1 MKGNAAAKKK
11 AIGLSKKHD
20 DEETGRILE
29 SELQALNNQKID
41 VLADQVDQM
50 RNLSRHLGGQIQE
63 QEPMVSNL

>member
-11 AIGLSKKHD
+11 AIGLSKKND

-41 VLADQVDQM
+41 VLAEQVD
-50 RNLSRHLGGQIQE
+50 
-63 QEPMVSNL
+63 